1 MLSKKD
7 NFLETVRGGKPDR
20 FVKQYEGCTMVPG
33 DPVNFYVRGDRH
45 PGMAPKRD
53 RFGTLILWPEGE
65 PGAVP
70 DPNDKII
77 HDVETWKDVLKI
89 PDLIAGADIEEDW
102 APYLER
108 CAQVDREETLLM
120 TFAPTGIFERMHFI
134 MGFEDTLMNF
144 LLEPELM
151 ADLAMA
157 LGEYR
162 YNGYKLMVKYAH
174 PDAILSH
181 DDFGSKTQLFVPPD
195 SWREI
200 LKPAYR
206 KGYDFLHDN
215 GVVIIHHSDSYC
227 DSIIEDLVDLH
238 IDVWQGVLPQND
250 IPKLQKQLAGR
261 MTLMGGIDAAIVDRE
276 DSTEEE
282 IRTEV
287 RRACDEYAAGGHF
300 IPCIT
305 YGALG
310 TIYPQADKFIDD
322 EIDRFNHEHY
332 GTPYEPKE

>member
-7 NFLETVRGGKPDR
+7 NFLETIRGGKPDR
-20 FVKQYEGCTMVPG
+20 FVKQYEAIAMIPG
-33 DPVNFYVRGDRH
+33 DPVNFYVRGMRY

-53 RFGTLILWPEGE
+53 LFGTLILWPEGE

-77 HDVETWKDVLKI
+77 KDVETWKDVLKI
-89 PDLIAGADIEEDW
+89 PDLIAGADIEELW
-102 APYLER
+102 GPYLENV
-108 CAQVDREETLLM
+108 AKVDRDEVLM
-120 TFAPTGIFERMHFI
+120 ATFAPTGIFERMHFI
-134 MGFEDTLMNF
+134 MGFEDTLCNF

-151 ADLAMA
+151 ADMAMA

-174 PDAILSH
+174 PDAIISH

-200 LKPAYR
+200 LKPAYK

-227 DSIIEDLVDLH
+227 DSIIDDMVDLH
-238 IDVWQGVLPQND
+238 IDVWQGTLPQSD
-250 IPKLQKQLAGR
+250 IPAMQKQLNGR
-261 MTLMGGIDAAIVDRE
+261 MAMMGGLDAAVVDRP

-282 IRTEV
+282 IRAHV
-287 RRACDEYAAGGHF
+287 RKCCFDYAANGYF

-305 YGALG
+305 YGGPGLINPMSG
-310 TIYPQADKFIDD
+310 PIIDD
-322 EIDRFNHEHY
+322 EIDRCSEEFF
-332 GTPYEPKE
+332 GK